1 MELVV
6 VDVGSTVDRMLA
18 ELDMLLKLAL
28 ANGAE
33 VGVGQVLLVERPFQ
47 LTPYA
52 RMTLAPD
59 SLTPRL
65 PNAFYLRRERSPSSY
80 VVQIDAKLGMV

>member
-18 ELDMLLKLAL
+18 ELDMLFQFAL
-28 ANGAE
+28 ADGAE

-52 RMTLAPD
+52 
-59 SLTPRL
+59 
-65 PNAFYLRRERSPSSY
+65 
-80 VVQIDAKLGMV
+80 